1 MSIHQLLNRAL
12 NLERLLPHARD
23 QTYTLEEICR
33 SMWRQNKS
41 HLIEIAKNN
50 SYQLFVY
57 QFERED
63 AEAAA
68 SRSGRFSARRRTHTG
83 R

>member
-1 MSIHQLLNRAL
+1 MIIQQLSNRVL
-12 NLERLLPHARD
+12 KLERLIPPERD
-23 QTYTLEEICR
+23 QSYTLEEICR
-33 SMWRQNKS
+33 SMWRQNKKQF
-41 HLIEIAKNN
+41 IETAKNN

-68 SRSGRFSARRRTHTG
+68 SRNGGPCR
-83 R
+83 

>member
-1 MSIHQLLNRAL
+1 MSTRQLLNRIVK
-12 NLERLLPHARD
+12 LERLASQEKEGH
-23 QTYTLEEICR
+23 YTLEEICR
-33 SMWRQNKS
+33 SLWRKNKK
-41 HLIEIAKNN
+41 LFMETAKNN

-68 SRSGRFSARRRTHTG
+68 SRKGRSCR
-83 R
+83 

>member
-1 MSIHQLLNRAL
+1 MSIHQLSNRVL
-12 NLERLLPHARD
+12 KLERLLPPTRD
-23 QTYTLEEICR
+23 RTYTLEEICR

-68 SRSGRFSARRRTHTG
+68 ARSGRFSARRRAHAG